1 MLDVIESL
9 FVKIYKNTDNKVDGC
24 TVLLNLRLLDYILFF
39 MEMMSQWILSALLG
53 LNVLRVI
60 HH

>member
-9 FVKIYKNTDNKVDGC
+9 SAKNKNSNNKVDGC
-24 TVLLNLRLLDYILFF
+24 TVLLNWRLLDYFIF
-39 MEMMSQWILSALLG
+39 MEIMSQWILSAVLG
-53 LNVLRVI
+53 LIVLRVI